1 MFQTIFPEQNSD
13 VLEMMASDN
22 VSSISFALEI
32 LGRKR
37 AQLYR
42 SELGLAEEDSDE
54 FKRIKPDFQKRRKLF
69 YLKEDEA
76 LFF

>member
-42 SELGLAEEDSDE
+42 SELGLAEED
-54 FKRIKPDFQKRRKLF
+54 FMN
-69 YLKEDEA
+69 LKELNQTFKKEGNC
-76 LFF
+76 FT